1 MGDCDEFTVSDNVVK
16 HVFRRHRDWVNMMGL
31 GSVED
36 VRTFMMD
43 VLRRP
48 DEVYRDIFHDNIRY
62 FLRRVGGDYWL
73 CVITVGS
80 EAHTAYLII
89 GIGLRDGYNIPAGH
103 RSPIAY

>member
-1 MGDCDEFTVSDNVVK
+1 MFCSSRSNLLAWEKKATIK
-16 HVFRRHRDWVNMMGL
+16 
-31 GSVED
+31 SVED

-43 VLRRP
+43 ALRRP

-80 EAHTAYLII
+80 EARTAYLI
-89 GIGLRDGYNIPAGH
+89 NQK
-103 RSPIAY
+103 

>member
-1 MGDCDEFTVSDNVVK
+1 
-16 HVFRRHRDWVNMMGL
+16 
-31 GSVED
+31 
-36 VRTFMMD
+36 MMD